1 MNNFDNYLNRI
12 IEFSPTKEELV
23 ENIKILFEIE
33 HTKRLE
39 SMKIS
44 TNIVEDILDD
54 IAEELETLPK
64 KTYYDDFEE
73 DEVDCYDEDDVD
85 EVIGYVRSLRT
96 SDYEIDIPNV
106 YSYELQLENR
116 LVQQE
121 NRLYENY
128 L

>member
-39 SMKIS
+39 SMQIS

-64 KTYYDDFEE
+64 QTYYDLKDE
-73 DEVDCYDEDDVD
+73 EVDCYDEDDVD

-106 YSYELQLENR
+106 HSYELQLENR

>member
-39 SMKIS
+39 SMQIS

-64 KTYYDDFEE
+64 QTYYDLKDE
-73 DEVDCYDEDDVD
+73 EVDCYDEDDVD

-116 LVQQE
+116 LVHQE

>member
-23 ENIKILFEIE
+23 DNIKILFEIE
-33 HTKRLE
+33 YVKRLE
-39 SMKIS
+39 SMQIS

-64 KTYYDDFEE
+64 QTYYDLK
-73 DEVDCYDEDDVD
+73 DEAVDCYDEDDVD
-85 EVIGYVRSLRT
+85 EVIGYVRSIRT

-121 NRLYENY
+121 NKLYENY
-128 L
+128 F